1 MTTQPT
7 RSRRNDIVTA
17 YPEVITSL
25 RNDVVTT
32 ERWTVDEGSS
42 NRGDAYTNFV
52 DRVLRIPLVNDETA
66 RVVRAHENV
75 HVRVSPSDMEA
86 YAKFAE
92 VHEFSDRVLKVAEEH
107 RVNTIVGRLGYDLN
121 LLRDG
126 SEKESGKRTAKEATK
141 SVTAYNELFSFGA
154 GLVGTKA
161 FRDYINGVRSVD
173 KDMAVALRKM
183 ELAILKVTK
192 RVPTKRLGDTQ
203 LVAFH
208 HEESEPFTSTSIGY
222 GFACYT
228 RDIAKIVQSY
238 LRHEGQD
245 GSDMSAVQGASGID
259 YAIGGKE
266 GFAPLQL
273 DHTLLCNTQVK
284 GHLARRKRA
293 SSTGKRVLYP
303 SRLLTDPHKRIFTT
317 KPRNNGGVVVIDCSG
332 SMALTNDDVDKFL
345 ELAPGALVI
354 AYSHS
359 NRKPNKPN
367 TWVIANRGK
376 RADDITRCT
385 KNGGNGV
392 DGPALEYAIAHR
404 RGSEPIIWICDG
416 QVTSSTDNYVDEL
429 AQACAKIVIKHNII
443 VAPTVD
449 AGIKALSQGRSA
461 RSIVQGGVGQYV
473 PRARGGKA

>member
-7 RSRRNDIVTA
+7 RKRRSDVVTA

-25 RNDVVTT
+25 RSDVVAT
-32 ERWTVDEGSS
+32 ERWTVDEGST

-52 DRVLRIPLVNDETA
+52 DRVLRIPLVNDATA

-75 HVRVSPSDMEA
+75 HVRVSPSDMDA

-92 VHEFSDRVLKVAEEH
+92 VHDITDRVLKVAEEH
-107 RVNTIVGRLGYDLN
+107 RVNTIVGRLGYDLD

-141 SVTAYNELFSFGA
+141 SINVYNELFSFGA

-161 FRDYINGVRSVD
+161 FRDYINGVRSVN
-173 KDMAVALRKM
+173 KELAVALRKM
-183 ELAILKVTK
+183 ELEILKVTK
-192 RVPTKRLGDTQ
+192 RVSTKMLGDTD
-203 LVAFH
+203 LCAF
-208 HEESEPFTSTSIGY
+208 STDDDGNKASIGY
-222 GFACYT
+222 GFARYT
-228 RDIAKIVQSY
+228 RDVAQIVQSY
-238 LRHEGQD
+238 LKHEGQD
-245 GSDMSAVQGASGID
+245 GSDMDAVKGASGVE
-259 YAIGGKE
+259 YTVGGKD

-332 SMALTNDDVDKFL
+332 SMALTNDDVDQFL

-359 NRKPNKPN
+359 NRTPNKPN
-367 TWVIANRGK
+367 AWIIANRGK

-404 RGSEPIIWICDG
+404 RGSEPLIWICDG
-416 QVTSSTDNYVDEL
+416 QVTSASDNTHRDL
-429 AQACAKIVIKHNII
+429 DIACAKMVIKHNII
-443 VAPTVD
+443 VAPNVGL
-449 AGIKALSQGRSA
+449 GIKALSQGRSA
-461 RSIVQGGVGQYV
+461 RSIVKGNVGQHV
-473 PRARGGKA
+473 PRSRGGTA